1 MALQRERRARKRQN
15 IQIGSDSKRVCFD
28 AESVQSV
35 FPLHVDEG
43 TFCSTCMHY
52 IRLGNI
58 PPLAV
63 SNGFKYPEQ
72 PACLAALNDL
82 EERLVSLR
90 IPFMQIKECSYD
102 RQLGIKGTIVNVPIT
117 LNQTVST
124 LPKNINDTAT
134 VHVKLKRR
142 LKFKS
147 DYMYRVINPKRVFE
161 AASFLMKTP
170 LYQSQEVSLDLDW
183 YEKFEKESFG
193 PGSNCVVEMNSEEEE
208 EIEMDDIDWENDPF
222 DNDEDCPNPA
232 PVETV
237 IQGDVST
244 QMGLAIAPG
253 ENKLPISLV
262 FDDVGEE
269 LSYPKIY
276 CGELRHF
283 TRAKPPTYAE
293 IIKSELRRY
302 DRRGTTP
309 QKILYSHQK
318 LLHQKLLSCISIQL
332 RHKVFD
338 EDHITAGNL
347 TNPAYVQ
354 SLQYKNLAFK
364 FLKNIKNSPAHWA
377 QEKGRV
383 CAQIRQFGFPSIF
396 MTLSAAEN
404 RWFDLIKHLVH
415 IHENRILTESEFET
429 MTTTARNKLIS
440 NDPVTC
446 ALYFEHKVKEL
457 WKTFSCTEGPFGK
470 LVIKH
475 FYQRTEFQQRG
486 SPHFHVLLWLEGCP
500 RFDGNNAPEVE
511 AFIDTLITCSGE
523 HSFSGLQRHK
533 HTFTC
538 LKKTRRQDNEYCRFN
553 IPFFPMDRTRILLP
567 LALEDEQRD
576 SEKFKGSGSF

>member
-1 MALQRERRARKRQN
+1 
-15 IQIGSDSKRVCFD
+15 
-28 AESVQSV
+28 
-35 FPLHVDEG
+35 
-43 TFCSTCMHY
+43 MHY

-404 RWFDLIKHLVH
+404 RWFDLIKHLVY

-538 LKKTRRQDNEYCRFN
+538 LKNTTPR
-553 IPFFPMDRTRILLP
+553 
-567 LALEDEQRD
+567 
-576 SEKFKGSGSF
+576 